1 MITYKLSDLKEKYP
15 SEVSLE
21 AEDGVT
27 YVYCQGFRMGIL
39 EGDTV
44 TLSGPSPKII
54 VPKYM
59 INAGVLILLDDVPYE
74 IAKLVY
80 IVQEIDDLLGIYPIR
95 YFTVEDPSDLKATH
109 TAIEK
114 AFEPY
119 CGKITVEGHWA
130 LWEGVPEY
138 GYYLDYA
145 VLDEL

>member
-1 MITYKLSDLKEKYP
+1 MLTYKLSDLKEKYTT
-15 SEVSLE
+15 ET
-21 AEDGVT
+21 EDGVT
-27 YVYCQGFRMGIL
+27 YVYWQGIRVGIL
-39 EGDTV
+39 EAPDKV
-44 TLSGPSPKII
+44 T

-59 INAGVLILLDDVPYE
+59 INAGVLILLDDVPYKFSRMVF
-74 IAKLVY
+74 I
-80 IVQEIDDLLGIYPIR
+80 IQEIDDLLGDYPVK

-109 TAIEK
+109 AAIEK

-130 LWEGVPEY
+130 LWEGVPEW

>member
-1 MITYKLSDLKEKYP
+1 MITYKLSDLREKYMT
-15 SEVSLE
+15 ET
-21 AEDGVT
+21 EDGVT
-27 YVYCQGFRMGIL
+27 YVYWQGIRVGIL
-39 EGDTV
+39 EEPDKV
-44 TLSGPSPKII
+44 T

-80 IVQEIDDLLGIYPIR
+80 IVQEIDDLLGIYPVK

-130 LWEGVPEY
+130 LWEGVPEH

-145 VLDEL
+145 VLHEF